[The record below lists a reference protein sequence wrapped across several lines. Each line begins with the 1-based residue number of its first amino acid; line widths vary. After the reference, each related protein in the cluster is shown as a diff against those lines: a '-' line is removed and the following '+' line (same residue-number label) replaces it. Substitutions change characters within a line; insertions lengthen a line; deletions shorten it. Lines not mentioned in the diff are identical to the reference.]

1 MHTLHRR
8 YAGSEALSM
17 HDYRDVSRD
26 LLILAAVVNLSW
38 IPIQIHLLYFPCIQG
53 GTWGRVTWWGHAV
66 SITVTGPF
74 TNS

>member
-17 HDYRDVSRD
+17 HDYRDISRD

-53 GTWGRVTWWGHAV
+53 GTWGRVGHAV
-66 SITVTGPF
+66 TITVTGPLAN
-74 TNS
+74 T